1 MRDPKFNAK
10 VYDCAS
16 IAVVTASTNYDLK
29 ANSSGTLFANV
40 SNANYV
46 RIVTDQTISI
56 RFNSTSMPAI
66 TMTSTQSP
74 LVFDQLNVG
83 NIYITNASGSTA
95 NLRVELYS

>member
-16 IAVVTASTNYDLK
+16 IAVTTATTNGDMKTAS
-29 ANSSGTLFANV
+29 AGTLFANV

-56 RFNSTSMPAI
+56 RFNTTSMPAVV
-66 TMTSTQSP
+66 MTATQSP

-83 NIYITNASGSTA
+83 NIFITNTSGSIA
-95 NLRVELYS
+95 NLRIELYS